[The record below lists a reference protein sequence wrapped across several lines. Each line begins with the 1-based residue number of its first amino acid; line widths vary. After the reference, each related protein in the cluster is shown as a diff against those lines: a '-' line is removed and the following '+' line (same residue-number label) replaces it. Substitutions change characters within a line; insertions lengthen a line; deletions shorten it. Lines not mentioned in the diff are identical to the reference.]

1 MTVQLVLEAG
11 IKNLIAQ
18 PHGVIFISAENCNPC
33 KVYEPTFLKVSEKF
47 PDIKFGKFV
56 LPLDPNDPAKK
67 KIATCV
73 AKTELLKVKAG
84 QQPYGTPA
92 TVIVKNGERVAVAVG
107 ALSDEMLT
115 YFIENE
121 KMPSR
126 EANPVIAALPDAVKE
141 LAARK
146 FALHEE
152 LSEVQKKMGELHQ
165 IIQAGKDSE
174 TDKVEIIVL
183 GLECDMINQ
192 NIVAVSEQLKLAL
205 SQEKALLENQ

>member
-18 PHGVIFISAENCNPC
+18 PHSVIFISAENCNPC
-33 KVYEPTFLKVSEKF
+33 KIFEPTFLKVSEKF

-67 KIATCV
+67 KIASCV

-84 QQPYGTPA
+84 QRPYGTPT
-92 TVIVKNGERVAVAVG
+92 TVIVKNGERVAIAEG
-107 ALSDEMLT
+107 ALSEEVLT

-121 KMPSR
+121 KLPTR
-126 EANPVIAALPDAVKE
+126 EPNPEIAALPDDVKE
-141 LAARK
+141 LAAQK

-152 LSEVQKKMGELHQ
+152 LGAVQKKMGELHQ
-165 IIQAGKDSE
+165 IIQAGKESE
-174 TDKVEIIVL
+174 TDKIEIIVL
-183 GLECDMINQ
+183 GLECDIINQ
-192 NIVAVSEQLKLAL
+192 NIVAVNEQLKLAL
-205 SQEKALLENQ
+205 SQEKE